1 MLSTS
6 GARMLGLMNVK
17 GSAAENPLV
26 SIVDDDASTRKS
38 AQRLICSFGLRTEV
52 FASAQEFLESGRVKE
67 TECLILDMRMPNMN
81 GLELQDLLGSNNY
94 RIPIIFVAAQ
104 ASDDLQ
110 RRARQAGAVAF
121 LRKPVSERALISAI
135 QAVLRQ
141 GRGDEN

>member
-1 MLSTS
+1 MLSAS

-38 AQRLICSFGLRTEV
+38 AQRPHLLVRLKNGGIRICPRIFGVRPRQGNGV
-52 FASAQEFLESGRVKE
+52 PHPRYG
-67 TECLILDMRMPNMN
+67 MPNMN

-110 RRARQAGAVAF
+110 RRAMQAGAVAF

-135 QAVLRQ
+135 LAVLWQ